1 MTLMKLRL
9 DFPFT
14 DLFQDFVIYIGGF
27 CIQIFYSSEWGLRG
41 ELKSFVS

>member
-14 DLFQDFVIYIGGF
+14 DLSQHFVIYIGGL
-27 CIQIFYSSEWGLRG
+27 CAKVFYSSAWGKR
-41 ELKSFVS
+41 

>member
-14 DLFQDFVIYIGGF
+14 DLSQDFVIYIGGP
-27 CIQIFYSSEWGLRG
+27 CTEVFYSSAWGLRG
-41 ELKSFVS
+41 DLKSFVL